1 MLYVVSEECMSATL
15 EVIRERIDL
24 LQKQVSEALAEG
36 KDVSSIK
43 QELDQLL
50 VEYSSALKLV
60 TEGKQLLLG

>member
-1 MLYVVSEECMSATL
+1 MSATL